1 MRNTA
6 HHKSAR
12 TEGQPRRPHRVACAV
27 LFAVFCLQICG
38 CSRKADSD
46 TPPLDPAAQPVT
58 SKKTAPWF
66 ERVQNVPIPQS
77 FHYSNPDSFEM
88 PGIMG
93 SGCSL
98 TDLDNDGRLDIVLVP
113 GDVRPDEAP
122 AQAGQCCV
130 LQQQADGSWQ
140 DVSDTAGLRV
150 RGFGMGCFTADLD
163 NDGDLDAVTTGARG
177 VLLFRNDTTAGQ
189 IRMVDVTT
197 ESLISDARWATAAV
211 MFDYDRDGW
220 LDLFVTHYVDYFPGS
235 ICADGTGRRD
245 YCGPQSFQGT
255 ADLLC
260 RNLGGAGQLLRF
272 SDVTVTS
279 GIARAQGKGLGAAA
293 SDFNGDGRT
302 DIYVANDMEPNFLWI
317 QNAGGEFTEE
327 AVLRGCAVDLQGRPQ
342 ASMGVSRTD
351 LDQDGR
357 LDLFLTH
364 LRGET
369 NTWYRETTDGFFLDD
384 TGRSGLGEPSRN
396 MTGFGTIVADF
407 DLDGLVDIAVVNG
420 RVMRAPLLQPEP
432 ADGHWQEYAE
442 CNQLYAGIA
451 AGRFTPH
458 AADVFQEPLEV
469 SRGLAAGDID
479 NDGDLDLLVAST
491 AAPAALYKNVAERR
505 GHWLQIRTVSSHRAG
520 AAPGARIT
528 VAGGNRRL
536 VAEVQPQTGYLSE
549 SDSRVHF
556 GLGELSAVDWIEV
569 QWPDGSEPTERF
581 AGGAV
586 DRVLELR
593 QGAGQ
598 PVTSA
603 GAQP

>member
-6 HHKSAR
+6 HDNSAR
-12 TEGQPRRPHRVACAV
+12 TAGLTRRPHRTACAA
-27 LFAVFCLQICG
+27 LFAVLCLLPFG
-38 CSRKADSD
+38 CSRKTGPD
-46 TPPLDPAAQPVT
+46 TLQLDLATQPAT
-58 SKKTAPWF
+58 SKFAALWF
-66 ERVQNVPIPQS
+66 ERVQNLPVSPN

-113 GDVRPDEAP
+113 GDVRPEQAP
-122 AQAGQCCV
+122 EQAGLCCV
-130 LQQQADGSWQ
+130 LQQQPDGNWLN
-140 DVSDTAGLRV
+140 VSEQAGLRV
-150 RGFGMGCFTADLD
+150 RGFGMGCFTADFD
-163 NDGDLDAVTTGARG
+163 NDGDPDAVTTGARG
-177 VLLFRNDTTAGQ
+177 VLLFRNDTKAGQ
-189 IRMVDVTT
+189 IRMVDVTA
-197 ESLISDARWATAAV
+197 ESLVSDSRWATAAV

-260 RNLGGAGQLLRF
+260 RNLGGAGQPFRF

-293 SDFNGDGRT
+293 SDFNGDGLT

-317 QNAGGEFTEE
+317 QNPAGEFTEE

-351 LDQDGR
+351 LNQDGR

-384 TGRSGLGEPSRN
+384 TARSGLGEPSRN

-407 DLDGLVDIAVVNG
+407 DLNGLVDIAVVNG

-432 ADGHWQEYAE
+432 AGSHWQEYAE
-442 CNQLYAGIA
+442 SSQLYAGIA

-458 AADVFQEPLEV
+458 AADVFQERLEV

-491 AAPAALYKNVAERR
+491 SAPAALYKNVAARL

-528 VAGGNRRL
+528 VASGNRRL

-556 GLGELSAVDWIEV
+556 GLGQLSACDWIEV
-569 QWPDGSEPTERF
+569 QWPDGAVQIERF

-586 DRVLELR
+586 DQVLELR

-598 PVTSA
+598 PVAAA

>member
-6 HHKSAR
+6 HYNSAR
-12 TEGQPRRPHRVACAV
+12 TAGQPRGRYWAACSALLVV
-27 LFAVFCLQICG
+27 LCLLPFG
-38 CSRKADSD
+38 CSRKAGPD
-46 TPPLDPAAQPVT
+46 TPRLAPAVQPT
-58 SKKTAPWF
+58 ASRSAAPWF
-66 ERVQNVPIPQS
+66 ERVSNLPIPQN

-113 GDVRPDEAP
+113 GDLRPEQAP
-122 AQAGQCCV
+122 EQAGLCCV
-130 LQQQADGSWQ
+130 LQQQPEGGWLN
-140 DVSDTAGLRV
+140 VSEQAGLRV

-177 VLLFRNDTTAGQ
+177 VLLFRNDTQAGQ
-189 IRMVDVTT
+189 ICMVDVTA
-197 ESLISDARWATAAV
+197 ESLISDSRWATAAV

-260 RNLGGAGQLLRF
+260 RNLGGAGQPFRF
-272 SDVTVTS
+272 RDVTVTS
-279 GIARAQGKGLGAAA
+279 GIARAQGKGLGAVA
-293 SDFNGDGRT
+293 SDFNGDGRS

-317 QNAGGEFTEE
+317 QNTAGEFTEE
-327 AVLRGCAVDLQGRPQ
+327 AALRGCAVDLQGRPQ

-369 NTWYRETTDGFFLDD
+369 NTWYRETANGFFLDD

-407 DLDGLVDIAVVNG
+407 DLNGLVDIAVVNG

-432 ADGHWQEYAE
+432 ADSHWQEYAE
-442 CNQLYAGIA
+442 SNQLYEGIA
-451 AGRFTPH
+451 AGRFTTH
-458 AADVFQEPLEV
+458 AGDVFQEPLEV
-469 SRGLAAGDID
+469 SRGLATGDID
-479 NDGDLDLLVAST
+479 NDGDLDLLVTSISE
-491 AAPAALYKNVAERR
+491 PAALYKNVAAGR
-505 GHWLQIRTVSSHRAG
+505 GHWLQVRTVSSHRAG

-528 VAGGNRRL
+528 VASGNRRL

-556 GLGELSAVDWIEV
+556 GLGELSACDWIEV
-569 QWPDGSEPTERF
+569 QWPDGSTPIERF
-581 AGGAV
+581 GGGAV
-586 DRVLELR
+586 DQVLELR

-598 PVTSA
+598 PMASA
-603 GAQP
+603 GSQP